1 MNAQKIPRL
10 CGLKIRAI
18 TPAALGATA
27 IASASENC

>member
-18 TPAALGATA
+18 TPSALGATA
-27 IASASENC
+27 IASAGENC